1 MLFKEISM
9 THNSTASATRKRTA
23 GLGGMSAG
31 TMPAQHCVGLVVA
44 SEDGGFTIASGS
56 RRVSGRRAA
65 SCLLEP
71 CVGDTVAGL
80 MVAPDELWVVAVLQ
94 REEGVAHVLRCQG
107 PARLQVDGGALTLAA
122 QELAVA
128 ADSFSV
134 RAATARFA
142 VDDTQWIGQKLH
154 FIGSTVKFV
163 GAALS
168 TVFERVAHFSKS
180 HVRTT
185 EGIDRV
191 QATHIECEAEQL
203 ARISGQHL
211 LLNGQDLVK
220 ARGGQIH
227 FG

>member
-1 MLFKEISM
+1 M
-9 THNSTASATRKRTA
+9 THSSNSTATVPRKRTVD
-23 GLGGMSAG
+23 LGGP
-31 TMPAQHCVGLVVA
+31 TMAQHCVGLVVA
-44 SEDGGFTIASGS
+44 SDEGGFTIASGS
-56 RRVSGRRAA
+56 QRVRGRRAA

-71 CVGDTVAGL
+71 CRGDTVAGL
-80 MVAPDELWVVAVLQ
+80 LVAPDELWVVAVLQ
-94 REEGVAHVLRCQG
+94 REDDVENVLRCQG
-107 PARLQVDGGALTLAA
+107 PTRLEVEGGALTLAA
-122 QELAVA
+122 EHFAL
-128 ADSFSV
+128 
-134 RAATARFA
+134 RAQTARFA
-142 VDDTQWIGQKLH
+142 VDDTQWVGKKLH
-154 FIGSTVKFV
+154 FIGSTIKLV
-163 GAALS
+163 GSVFS

-191 QATHIECEAEQL
+191 QATHLECEAQQL

>member
-1 MLFKEISM
+1 M
-9 THNSTASATRKRTA
+9 THSSNSTATVPRKRTVD
-23 GLGGMSAG
+23 LGGVPAG
-31 TMPAQHCVGLVVA
+31 PMLAQHCVGLVVA
-44 SEDGGFTIASGS
+44 SDDGGFTIASGS
-56 RRVSGRRAA
+56 QRVRGRRAV

-71 CVGDTVAGL
+71 CMGDTVAGL
-80 MVAPDELWVVAVLQ
+80 LVAPDELWVVAVLQ
-94 REEGVAHVLRCQG
+94 REDDVENVLRCQG
-107 PARLQVDGGALTLAA
+107 PTRLEVEGGALTLAA
-122 QELAVA
+122 EHFAL
-128 ADSFSV
+128 
-134 RAATARFA
+134 RAQTARVA
-142 VDDTQWIGQKLH
+142 VDDTQWVGQKLH
-154 FIGSTVKFV
+154 FIGSTIKLV
-163 GAALS
+163 GSVFS

-191 QATHIECEAEQL
+191 QATHLECEAEQL